1 MIRGSEKLHHGQ
13 TTICLWAVVVTHKAI
28 FSMQHRREET
38 ITGERKKK
46 KKKTTH
52 DSVIMGFELSFSEA
66 FLFDKSVILD
76 YTEATTMFISNSS
89 IHTVH
94 IILKLKVFNFT
105 SLLE

>member
-1 MIRGSEKLHHGQ
+1 
-13 TTICLWAVVVTHKAI
+13 
-28 FSMQHRREET
+28 
-38 ITGERKKK
+38 
-46 KKKTTH
+46 
-52 DSVIMGFELSFSEA
+52 MGFELSFSEA